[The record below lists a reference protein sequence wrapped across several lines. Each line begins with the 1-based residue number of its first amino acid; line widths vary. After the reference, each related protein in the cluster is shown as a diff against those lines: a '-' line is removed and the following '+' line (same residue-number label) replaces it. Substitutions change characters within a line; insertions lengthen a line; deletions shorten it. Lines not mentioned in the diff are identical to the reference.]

1 MPALSRIVAVDYG
14 TKRVGVALADPLRLF
29 AQPYGTFSQDE
40 AVARLRTLHA
50 EQGLAVV
57 VVGWPLT
64 EAGEEGAAT
73 QRVQQY
79 INRLRKALPGVA
91 LVKWDERY
99 TSELA
104 KERLKEAGGR
114 QKRRADKGRV
124 DAAAAGIILEEYLDH
139 VKREGGKIRS
149 TNIDTRRSR
158 LTK

>member
-1 MPALSRIVAVDYG
+1 MPPLPRIVAVDYG

-40 AVARLRTLHA
+40 AVDRLRTLHA
-50 EQGLAVV
+50 EEGLAVV

-104 KERLKEAGGR
+104 KERLKEVGGR

-124 DAAAAGIILEEYLDH
+124 DAAAAGIILEEYLDYL
-139 VKREGGKIRS
+139 KD
-149 TNIDTRRSR
+149 DTSGV
-158 LTK
+158 TF

>member
-1 MPALSRIVAVDYG
+1 MPPLSRIVAVDYG

-29 AQPYGTFSQDE
+29 AQPYGTSSQDE

-50 EQGLAVV
+50 QQGLAVV

-104 KERLKEAGGR
+104 KERLKEVGGR

-124 DAAAAGIILEEYLDH
+124 DAAAAGIILEEYLDYL
-139 VKREGGKIRS
+139 KD
-149 TNIDTRRSR
+149 DTSGV
-158 LTK
+158 TF

>member
-1 MPALSRIVAVDYG
+1 MPALARIVAVDYG

-50 EQGLAVV
+50 EEGLAVV

-64 EAGEEGAAT
+64 EAGEEGSAT

-91 LVKWDERY
+91 LIKWDEYY

-104 KERLKEAGGR
+104 KERLQETGAR
-114 QKRRADKGRV
+114 QKQRADKGRV
-124 DAAAAGIILEEYLDH
+124 DAAAAGIILEEYLDDL
-139 VKREGGKIRS
+139 KRDG
-149 TNIDTRRSR
+149 SR
-158 LTK
+158 FK